1 MKRQQECS
9 CGGKEQYSLT
19 QMFQKKALVAKAVA
33 VPAVLEKSP
42 ATRVWEGRI
51 DLRTLIHLI

>member
-19 QMFQKKALVAKAVA
+19 QMFQKKAPGGQGSGCACSARKITSDQGVGGK
-33 VPAVLEKSP
+33 
-42 ATRVWEGRI
+42 
-51 DLRTLIHLI
+51 D